1 LRALDAIHDRIES
14 PASKLLR
21 SVEPWSSYL
30 VLPVF
35 AFANAGLDWSAT
47 VLEGHERLILAIVL
61 GLVLG
66 KPIGMTLVAALTV
79 RLGLAVKPEEYSWH
93 QMTGAGALAG
103 IGFTMSL
110 YIAAKAFPD
119 ESDFAA
125 AKIGIFLASLIA
137 GGVGTALLWSAA
149 GSAKSSAGDN
159 AGPETL
165 SSRS

>member
-1 LRALDAIHDRIES
+1 
-14 PASKLLR
+14 
-21 SVEPWSSYL
+21 
-30 VLPVF
+30 
-35 AFANAGLDWSAT
+35 
-47 VLEGHERLILAIVL
+47 
-61 GLVLG
+61 
-66 KPIGMTLVAALTV
+66 V
-79 RLGLAVKPEEYSWH
+79 RLAVKPQEYSWP

-137 GGVGTALLWSAA
+137 GGIGTALLWSAA

-159 AGPETL
+159 AGQENAQRPILDDSLIATE
-165 SSRS
+165 RGPVPRNP

>member
-1 LRALDAIHDRIES
+1 
-14 PASKLLR
+14 
-21 SVEPWSSYL
+21 
-30 VLPVF
+30 
-35 AFANAGLDWSAT
+35 
-47 VLEGHERLILAIVL
+47 VL

-66 KPIGMTLVAALTV
+66 KPIGMTLVAALAV
-79 RLGLAVKPEEYSWH
+79 RLRLAVKPKEYSWP

-137 GGVGTALLWSAA
+137 GGIGTALLWSAA

-165 SSRS
+165 SGRS